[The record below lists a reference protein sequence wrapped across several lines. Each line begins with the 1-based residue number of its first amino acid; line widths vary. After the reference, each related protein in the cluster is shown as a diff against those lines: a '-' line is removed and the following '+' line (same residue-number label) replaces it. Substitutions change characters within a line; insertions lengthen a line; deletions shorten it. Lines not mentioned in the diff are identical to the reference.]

1 MATRRPA
8 FVVPIAEFAAALLAR
23 PEVSPRAQVTAQ
35 QIAQLLPGTAVVVY
49 IIEDLDNPAWTRKAV
64 AGDVTVAQT
73 IEFIAGTLGTVAE
86 KKALVI
92 FERADLQRED
102 YAHLDIRRTV
112 TSLAYVPLPSGCG
125 FFRRHRADRLRSAV
139 AGDNVGSGARDR
151 RTRFSSHRRRPIL

>member
-92 FERADLQRED
+92 FERGDLQRED
-102 YAHLDIRRTV
+102 YAHLDIRRTF
-112 TSLAYVPLPSGCG
+112 L
-125 FFRRHRADRLRSAV
+125 SA
-139 AGDNVGSGARDR
+139 
-151 RTRFSSHRRRPIL
+151 SSS